1 LLQLVEVLPSYF
13 LASLK
18 DRTHARM
25 IAAIYTQDGEFAVTE
40 TAIPETGPGDLRLR
54 VTATSI
60 CGSDLKIIRH
70 GHRKLA
76 AGQSIVL
83 GHEFAGV
90 IDQVGSGVTGFAEGM
105 RVGVAPNA
113 GCGRCDMCLAG
124 KSNYCPDYTALGID
138 RDGAHATHVLIPAR
152 FVTQGNVVLLP
163 DAVRDAE
170 ASLLEP
176 CSCVVNAVRGASVGL
191 GDSVVIYGA
200 GPMGLLHV
208 MLCRLAGAAQVI
220 AVDPVSDRLTRARAL
235 GCDLLINPL
244 VQDVRQHVQAATEG
258 RGAQVVITA
267 CPVAAVQTEA
277 VTLLAPFGRLCL
289 FGGLPKGHAG
299 VPLETNLIHYKNLYV
314 TGSTGGSI
322 ADYQL
327 ALRLVQSRRL
337 ELESLVSDRF
347 ALDEL
352 QAGYHTAVAGTVGKV
367 VFLHDA

>member
-1 LLQLVEVLPSYF
+1 
-13 LASLK
+13 
-18 DRTHARM
+18 M
-25 IAAIYTQDGEFAVTE
+25 IAAIYTQDGEFTVTE
-40 TAIPETGPGDLRLR
+40 TAIPEVGPGELRLR
-54 VTATSI
+54 VTAASI
-60 CGSDLKIIRH
+60 CGSDLKITRH

-83 GHEFAGV
+83 GHEFVGV
-90 IDQVGSGVTGFAEGM
+90 IDQVGSGVTGYAEGM

-113 GCGRCDMCLAG
+113 GCGHCDMCLAA
-124 KSNYCPDYTALGID
+124 KSNYCPDYTAFGID

-152 FVTQGNVVLLP
+152 FVMQGNVVPLP
-163 DAVRDAE
+163 DAVSDTE

-176 CSCVVNAVRGASVGL
+176 CSCVVNAVRGAQVGL
-191 GDSVVIYGA
+191 GDSVVIYGV

-220 AVDPVSDRLTRARAL
+220 AVDPASDRLTRARAL
-235 GCDLLINPL
+235 GCDMLINPL
-244 VQDVRQHVQAATEG
+244 VEDVRQRVQEATQG

-289 FGGLPKGHAG
+289 FGSLPKGNDG
-299 VPLETNLIHYKNLYV
+299 VPLDTNLIHYKNLYV

-322 ADYQL
+322 ADYRL

-337 ELESLVSDRF
+337 DLESLVSDRF
-347 ALDEL
+347 ALDQLE
-352 QAGYHTAVAGTVGKV
+352 AGYRTALAGAVGKV
-367 VFLHDA
+367 VFLRDS